1 MPPRDFGKILLEAI
15 DEGLSSLGQSSRQAI
30 YFHLEKSFN
39 IKKQE
44 IPLRIE
50 GFTDAIEQ
58 LFGSGADYLEILI
71 VKRLHEKIG
80 KPGANSVKKE
90 SCRGF
95 SEYIGQL
102 KEECRNCRT
111 RSCKAQQKA

>member
-1 MPPRDFGKILLEAI
+1 PRDFGKILLEAI

-44 IPLRIE
+44 IPLRLE
-50 GFTDAIEQ
+50 VFTGAIEQ
-58 LFGSGADYLEILI
+58 IFGSGADYLEILI
-71 VKRLHEKIG
+71 VNRLNEKIG
-80 KPGANSVKKE
+80 KPRANSVKKE
-90 SCRGF
+90 GCRSF

-102 KEECRNCRT
+102 KEECKNCRT
-111 RSCKAQQKA
+111 RSCKSQRKA